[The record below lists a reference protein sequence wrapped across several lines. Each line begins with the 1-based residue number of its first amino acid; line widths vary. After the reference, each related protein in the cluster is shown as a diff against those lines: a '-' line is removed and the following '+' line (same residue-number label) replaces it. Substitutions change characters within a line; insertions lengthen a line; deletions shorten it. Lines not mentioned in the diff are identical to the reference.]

1 MLNIV
6 NGNNRNRWN
15 SLYSGGLPIT
25 SQFKPSSVPAESW
38 IQNIGAEW
46 YRDHGGAYMAAILS
60 QQFNAD
66 TNPSNAV
73 PKYVMVDELRGNTVA
88 IFAEFVEAMKD
99 YRHLDGKWGI
109 YLVNGTNVDYSSFR
123 SIIVDAMKM
132 GAIIAPEY
140 YAYAH
145 HYRDSHPTNVGFRDQ
160 WLSDFFTGKGGYGFN
175 NRNRLNYLV
184 DLHRQYGEANGSR
197 IAPLFGV
204 ADKFL
209 SSARYPA
216 QFLDRMFYVFKTRT
230 GHSHLLEPHGP
241 GSWVWDNKRVS
252 TSGRD
257 SQFMQSVDWYVRQ
270 GRRNSRMGQVQF

>member
-1 MLNIV
+1 MFNIV
-6 NGNNRNRWN
+6 NGNDRNRWN
-15 SLYSGGLPIT
+15 SLYSGGIPIT
-25 SQFKPSSVPAESW
+25 SQFKPSNVPAEMW
-38 IQNIGAEW
+38 IQNVGAEW
-46 YRDHGGAYMAAILS
+46 YRDYGGAYMAAIVS
-60 QQFNAD
+60 QQFNAA

-73 PKYVMVDELRGNTVA
+73 PKYVMIDELRGNTKA
-88 IFAEFVEAMKD
+88 IFEEFVEAMKD
-99 YRHLDGKWGI
+99 YPHLRGKWGI
-109 YLVNGTNVDYSSFR
+109 YLVNGTNVDYAGFR
-123 SIIVDAMKM
+123 DIIVSAMGQ

-145 HYRDSHPTNVGFRDQ
+145 HYLDSHPTNVGYRDQ

-184 DLHRQYGEANGSR
+184 NLQKQHGSDSR
-197 IAPLFGV
+197 IVPLFGV

-209 SSARYPA
+209 GGAKYPA

-257 SQFMQSVDWYVRQ
+257 AQFMKSVNWYVRQ
-270 GRRNSRMGQVQF
+270 GRRTSRMGQVQF